1 MVSGLD
7 EMFGQLDKDKALRP
21 PTSVPTVTGQKDE
34 SIGGMF
40 SILDQD
46 KKIRATSNLTDAQQ
60 IKPDQAAQALKASR
74 ALGIPAPAVEENLEQ
89 AQQSVQLQSNVSE
102 LDNSPKLTGFLADN
116 PLAARLAQ
124 DDLPNLSA
132 FEKLMSAAVDVGKYA
147 VSAPGAPGGGLV
159 RDAEKFGRA
168 ITSGLL
174 PRAGS
179 QLYGA
184 AAVLPGIADQI
195 AQTMDDA
202 AAFVTGTE
210 RRKIVGTPGVE
221 SWLLAQ
227 QKSARAVADRW
238 TGLDPNAGLIERSV
252 ISGFESAGQ
261 NLLTIPLGF
270 ANTARVSGEKLMLG
284 TMGLMVGGQ
293 SYGEGREAGLSPFQS
308 TLYGMQDATAEIV
321 TEKYLG
327 AAGLLRQMKAGA
339 PAAKLFAYEMMKEV
353 PGEIG
358 ATLWQNFNKWTNVN
372 PDKTVAEFLDEQ
384 PEAVV
389 QTVISTLVGGTT
401 QIGAVKLMEK
411 AIAPGVREQ
420 IKADQAEQAAA
431 VMQQLDQL
439 TVASKLRERDPDSFN
454 QFVKQ
459 LAEDGPV
466 KDLYI
471 SSEALMQSGINL
483 QEMAAMVP
491 SMSEQIQA
499 VATGSDLR
507 IPVEDFMTQIAGT
520 ELSKALM
527 PHLKTEV
534 DGMSQTEAQEY
545 IKTQGERLQ
554 QEVEKTLQD
563 QEARDEFRNSV
574 KAVETNIMAQLDATG
589 RFTGDVNQ
597 PYSTLI
603 AARYGTLASQLGI
616 TAEQAF
622 EKYPLRIQAQG
633 VDGNTL
639 SQAMEPLGE
648 QPTVST
654 DAAWEAKDRDR
665 NTDKGSTDLKA
676 LTEDIKKNGI
686 KNPITITVSTKDG
699 TGYVTDG
706 NNRLAA
712 AKAAGIKNI
721 PYRLETT
728 DVKFTPEESA
738 KAKPVKDLG
747 IDLAQFKA
755 KPKSKQAQEAEDW
768 LKSFN
773 EGALKQGPRDAHTEQ
788 TVEYRKRISVLESIM
803 ECMG

>member
-89 AQQSVQLQSNVSE
+89 AQQSVQLQSNVNE

-132 FEKLMSAAVDVGKYA
+132 FEKLMRAAVDVGKYA
-147 VSAPGAPGGGLV
+147 VSAPGALGGGLASDLKKAGGAV
-159 RDAEKFGRA
+159 V
-168 ITSGLL
+168 SGV
-174 PRAGS
+174 PAAGAG
-179 QLYGA
+179 LYGA
-184 AAVLPGIADQI
+184 VAPFAGMADQFTQAI
-195 AQTMDDA
+195 DDA
-202 AAFVTGTE
+202 AAFVTGTP
-210 RRKIVGTPGVE
+210 RRQIVGTPGPE
-221 SWLLAQ
+221 SWLLGQ
-227 QKSARAVADRW
+227 QKSAKETAERW
-238 TGLDPNAGLIERSV
+238 MGMDKNAGLVQRAV
-252 ISGFESAGQ
+252 LSGFQSAGQ
-261 NLLTIPLGF
+261 NLLTLPLGF

-574 KAVETNIMAQLDATG
+574 KAVETNIMAQLEATG
-589 RFTGDVNQ
+589 RFTGNVNQ

-639 SQAMEPLGE
+639 SQVMEPLGE

-699 TGYVTDG
+699 MGYVTDG

-773 EGALKQGPRDAHTEQ
+773 EGTLKQGPRDAYTEQ